1 MDRKM
6 KRVILNLHANG
17 HSASDIAKKIDA
29 DNRKERKDYILT
41 TMTIEDVLREM
52 GAADPTRR
60 IPQKPMVQSD
70 MPKRFIN
77 IEESKRQ
84 RQKHSIRTHNPTETQ
99 REFHQIAC
107 GFAKNGQK
115 LLKSRNRHELERIIV
130 EHLER
135 GFEQIG
141 NISSDF
147 DYGGDIFIAIVR
159 KGI

>member
-1 MDRKM
+1 MDKQL
-6 KRVILNLHANG
+6 KRTFLLWHSNG
-17 HSASDIAKKIDA
+17 LSAVDICKRHNKDPRSEFIVTTMEVVDVLKQLGAKDP
-29 DNRKERKDYILT
+29 NRRIERKP
-41 TMTIEDVLREM
+41 
-52 GAADPTRR
+52 G
-60 IPQKPMVQSD
+60 VQPD
-70 MPKRFIN
+70 MPKRFID

-84 RQKHSIRTHNPTETQ
+84 RQKHSIRAHNPTETQ

-115 LLKSRNRHELERIIV
+115 LLKSRNRHELERIVV